1 MFQITAKKVLI
12 LGDEIVKSQ
21 FLDVIKRLES
31 NLQKHNTKSVCDLVQ
46 KISLLLPLRTRGFTV
61 LPSQKWVVLLASHL

>member
-12 LGDEIVKSQ
+12 LADEIVKSQ

-61 LPSQKWVVLLASHL
+61 LPSQK

>member
-12 LGDEIVKSQ
+12 LADEIVKSQ

-46 KISLLLPLRTRGFTV
+46 KISFTAFENKRV
-61 LPSQKWVVLLASHL
+61 YSFT